1 MVYNWRYKG
10 GEFYQI
16 NHESNKISAVDI
28 SVPEQGINVSTE
40 GRGGGRGERGVVI
53 SVMAGINSQGE
64 HHFNDITTR
73 TNVKA
78 PRSRG
83 S

>member
-1 MVYNWRYKG
+1 MFLRKE
-10 GEFYQI
+10 GEG
-16 NHESNKISAVDI
+16 E
-28 SVPEQGINVSTE
+28 
-40 GRGGGRGERGVVI
+40 GERGVVI

-73 TNVKA
+73 TIVKA

>member
-16 NHESNKISAVDI
+16 NHESNKISVVDI

-40 GRGGGRGERGVVI
+40 GRGGEGARGV
-53 SVMAGINSQGE
+53 SL
-64 HHFNDITTR
+64 FL
-73 TNVKA
+73 
-78 PRSRG
+78 
-83 S
+83 